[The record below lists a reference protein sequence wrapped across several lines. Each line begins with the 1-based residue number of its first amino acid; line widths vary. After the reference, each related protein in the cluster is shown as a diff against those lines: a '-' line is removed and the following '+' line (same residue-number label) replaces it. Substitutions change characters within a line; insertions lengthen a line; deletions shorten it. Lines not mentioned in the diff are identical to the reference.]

1 VSTPDEVQTPEIL
14 TELESYYDTA
24 PRAGA
29 TTVDVGPFT
38 LFLKT
43 DPDGW
48 EYYGRPRLG
57 LDEPVTAGDVDLL
70 RARQRALRVP
80 EGIEWVH
87 QTTPSLRDAVLASGL
102 AVTDCPLLVL
112 AAPVESA
119 ATGFEVRMLTADDA
133 LAPVLAA
140 VDAAFNGTDAV
151 RPRATT
157 RQERLLRDGLLA
169 TAGAYDGRGTA
180 VGGGSHGPRG
190 TVTELTGIGV
200 LPRARRRGVGAAL
213 TAELVRDAHARGMR
227 TVFLSAQDDAVAR
240 IYERVGFVRVGT
252 ACIAEPARG

>member
-1 VSTPDEVQTPEIL
+1 MTTAAGATSPEIL
-14 TELESYYDTA
+14 PRLEGYYDTV

-29 TTVDVGPFT
+29 TSVEVGPFT
-38 LFLKT
+38 LFTKR

-48 EYYGRPRLG
+48 DYYGRPRLG
-57 LDEPVTAGDVDLL
+57 LGEPITAGDVGLL
-70 RARQRALRVP
+70 RARQRSLRVP
-80 EGIEWVH
+80 ESIEWVH
-87 QTTPSLRDAVLASGL
+87 QTTPSLREAVLASGL

-112 AAPVESA
+112 AAAVE
-119 ATGFEVRMLTADDA
+119 ATAPGFEVRMLSPDDA
-133 LAPVLAA
+133 LAPVLGA
-140 VDAAFNGTDAV
+140 VDAAFSGTDAV
-151 RPRATT
+151 RPRAAP
-157 RQERLLRDGLLA
+157 RQERLLREGLLA

-200 LPRARRRGVGAAL
+200 LPRARRRGLGAAL

-240 IYERVGFVRVGT
+240 VYERVGFVRVGT
-252 ACIAEPARG
+252 ACMAEPAPG